1 MQNETIDLGRLF
13 DLKGQVAIVTGSA
26 RGIGRAIAEGLAQAG
41 VSVVLADILEDELKQ
56 TAKTIKGRNLTAI
69 AIPTDLCKPED
80 LANLVEQTIKRF
92 GRIDILVNCAGV
104 SIGAACQDYPEDAW
118 NITFDVNVFAAFR
131 LSKLAAKYMIEQQS
145 GRIINLTSIG
155 AVLGFP
161 NNPAYQASKGALL
174 QLTRAMACDWAKYN
188 IRVNNI
194 IPGYFKAP
202 MTEKS
207 WSNPETKKQRA
218 AMCLLNRWGNPGEL
232 VGPVI
237 FLASSASSYITG
249 NDLFVDGG
257 FVKTG
262 MVAGS

>member
-1 MQNETIDLGRLF
+1 MQTGNIDISKLF

-26 RGIGRAIAEGLAQAG
+26 RGIGRAIAEGLAQVG
-41 VSVVLADILEDELKQ
+41 VSVVLADILDDELEQ
-56 TAKTIKGRNLTAI
+56 VAISIKERNLEVA
-69 AIPTDLCKPED
+69 AVPTDLCKPED
-80 LANLVEQTIKRF
+80 LANLVKQTIKAF
-92 GRIDILVNCAGV
+92 GKIDILVNCAGV
-104 SIGAACQDYPEDAW
+104 SIGAACQEYPEKAW
-118 NITFDVNVFAAFR
+118 DLTFNVNLLAAFR
-131 LSKLAAKYMIEQQS
+131 LSKLAAKYMIAQKS

-161 NNPAYQASKGALL
+161 GNPAYQASKGALQ

-194 IPGYFKAP
+194 CPGYFKAP

-207 WSNPETKKQRA
+207 WSNPDVEAKRSA
-218 AMCLLNRWGNPGEL
+218 LCMLNRWGNPEEM

-237 FLASSASSYITG
+237 FLASNASSYITG

-257 FVKTG
+257 FSKTG
-262 MVAGS
+262 LTEQA